1 MAQSI
6 TREAALRVALAAREL
21 GILSAR
27 ELVSALVERLE
38 LPLTEAKLATVTVA
52 DLQRMLQG
60 NEVIGTDVLLREQ
73 LKQAVRLLWGED
85 IVNSD
90 LPPVARYAAGDM
102 PGSIRVACASN
113 RRQLLDGHFGS
124 CERFLVYQ
132 VSPDEVRLIAVRP
145 TVAADHAED
154 RNVARAALI
163 NDCQIVHVQSIGGPA
178 TAKVVRAG
186 IHPVKVASR
195 ENAGGEALQALA
207 QLQRALRHPPPWLAR
222 IMGVE
227 AGSLARFKA
236 DVVAEDA

>member
-6 TREAALRVALAAREL
+6 GREAALRVALAAREL

-52 DLQRMLQG
+52 DLQLMLQG
-60 NEVIGTDVLLREQ
+60 DEVIETDVAREQ

-113 RRQLLDGHFGS
+113 RGS
-124 CERFLVYQ
+124 CSTGTL
-132 VSPDEVRLIAVRP
+132 
-145 TVAADHAED
+145 
-154 RNVARAALI
+154 ARASAFWSTRSPRTR
-163 NDCQIVHVQSIGGPA
+163 CG
-178 TAKVVRAG
+178 
-186 IHPVKVASR
+186 
-195 ENAGGEALQALA
+195 
-207 QLQRALRHPPPWLAR
+207 
-222 IMGVE
+222 
-227 AGSLARFKA
+227 
-236 DVVAEDA
+236 